1 MSTANGHNL
10 DALVGAFRFSREWG
24 MPTGDTF
31 DCPPIGEFVGRWL
44 RGAKVSID
52 PFARNKRL
60 ATWTN
65 DLNPETAAQFH
76 LDALDFLRKMESD
89 GVVADMILFDP
100 PYSPRQ
106 VKELYEGIGK
116 KMTQQDG
123 WRTHSWKAERDVIHR
138 LVPVG
143 GVCLSFGWDSMGMG
157 KKRGWAIEEIRL
169 VCHGAG
175 HSDTICMAERKVAGD
190 LFDSPNPGVHP
201 SPDASAGV
209 GGATRCCGSY
219 SEAEKKIVKWG

>member
-175 HSDTICMAERKVAGD
+175 HNDTICMAERKVAGD
-190 LFDSPNPGVHP
+190 LFDSPN
-201 SPDASAGV
+201 DKAQF
-209 GGATRCCGSY
+209 R
-219 SEAEKKIVKWG
+219 SEAT